1 MDVASCWPKIY
12 SMSQF
17 IDTDNIPGGVHWY
30 WQYPWGRSKEKY
42 LYRHNGCN
50 MDVASCWPK
59 IYSMRVSSL
68 ILTISLGE
76 FIDTDNIPGGVH
88 WYWQYLWGRPK
99 ENDLYHHNGCNV
111 MLTENFQYESHFID
125 TNNIPGGDQR
135 KIICTVIMDVAS
147 CWSKIYSMRV
157 SSLIL
162 TISLGK
168 IKGKLSVPS

>member
-1 MDVASCWPKIY
+1 
-12 SMSQF
+12 
-17 IDTDNIPGGVHWY
+17 
-30 WQYPWGRSKEKY
+30 
-42 LYRHNGCN
+42 

-99 ENDLYHHNGCNV
+99 ENYLYHHNGCNV